1 VHAHRLSQHSSYYNL
16 PYLRELQPRP
26 WVKINPA
33 TAKEYGINDGDWM
46 KIESPH
52 GWVKMVAEY
61 FEGIAPDV
69 LMTRRGWW
77 QACEELGLP
86 GYSVFNGGAEPNV
99 LYSGDVKQFDPLVS
113 QMAKQTLVKI
123 SKA

>member
-1 VHAHRLSQHSSYYNL
+1 LSQHSSYHNL
-16 PYLRELQPRP
+16 PYLRELQPNP

-33 TAKEYGINDGDWM
+33 TATKYGIDDGGWM
-46 KIESPH
+46 KIESRH

-69 LMTRRGWW
+69 LMARRGWW
-77 QACEELGLP
+77 QACRELGLP
-86 GYSVFNGGAEPNV
+86 GYSVLNGGAEPNV
-99 LYSGDVKQFDPLVS
+99 LYSGDEKLFDAGAC
-113 QMAKQTLVKI
+113 QMAKQTLVRI